1 MALFAAS
8 ALAPAAANAEL
19 YYLIVGGIGGEQK
32 YQEQFDK
39 EVASLASVA
48 RKTTGDARVTVL
60 QGDKAT
66 REALEKSFAS
76 LAAKV
81 KPADSL
87 AVFLVGHGSYDGET
101 YKLNLPGPDIDADA
115 LAKLL
120 KSVPARQQLVVNAT
134 SASGAILDKW
144 TGEGRTLITATK
156 SGMERNATHFA
167 EHWAKALADGS
178 ADINKNGAITAQE
191 AFDYA
196 SREVED
202 SFKKQGTLATEHPQ
216 IAGGA
221 AARFTVARLGGQAA
235 PATPEVAALNAE
247 KDRLDDEIEA
257 LRARRTQ
264 MANDDYLNQ
273 LQGLLVKLADAQ
285 AKIDAAGGKPAEAAR
300 QAPANTPSQAPD
312 TRPRD
317 ETLPRQQELPR

>member
-1 MALFAAS
+1 MALIAA
-8 ALAPAAANAEL
+8 AMAPAAHAEL
-19 YYLIVGGIGGEQK
+19 YYLIVGGIGGEPK

-48 RKTTGDARVTVL
+48 RKTTGNARVTVL
-60 QGDKAT
+60 EGDKAT

-101 YKLNLPGPDIDADA
+101 YKLNLPGPDIDADS

-221 AARFTVARLGGQAA
+221 AARFTVGRLGGQAA

-247 KDRLDDEIEA
+247 KDRLDGEIEA

-264 MANDDYLNQ
+264 MANEDYLNQ
-273 LQGLLVKLADAQ
+273 LQALLVKLADVQ
-285 AKIDAAGGKPAEAAR
+285 GKIDAAGGKPADTAPRPPAE
-300 QAPANTPSQAPD
+300 APAPSQLGDQTPD
-312 TRPRD
+312 TP
-317 ETLPRQQELPR
+317 PPQELRR